1 MPAPSK
7 LTQPDAKRRF
17 PRTLAAAKKTNAR
30 NVAATRRG
38 LAQAS
43 TAAAKLKKAGEK
55 ANVAGFKSRVGQLKP
70 DDVDVAARVLK
81 SLLDS
86 VRKPG

>member
-17 PRTLAAAKKTNAR
+17 PRTLAAAKQTNAR

-43 TAAAKLKKAGEK
+43 TAAAKFKKAGEK
-55 ANVAGFKSRVGQLKP
+55 ANTSKFKAQVGPLKP
-70 DDVDVAARVLK
+70 DDVDVAARVLE
-81 SLLDS
+81 SLLAS